1 MRRSR
6 IARHIALGLSRTAS
20 VLPLA
25 PGRDQISRMSD
36 NVFLFGA
43 GASFDAGIP
52 LLGSFMEKMFEMA
65 LTKRSPQGALSEADL
80 KVFSEAIE
88 IRNRMDTY
96 HARVSIDQFNLE
108 EILSI
113 LYFEAQAGSKNG
125 KKDLDTFENA
135 VARTIELTC
144 NVKHNGKLNE
154 IQSVGASV
162 YRAFWRI
169 LFALYGQRMISM
181 PDILTFNYDLV
192 FERALFQSS
201 IGHGGSMIW
210 RNSKTSGFVV
220 DYMGGNLKKFGY
232 KFKYARWG
240 DYSTEKHDGNCLEEF
255 DIDQENIP
263 ENFTYIKYLK
273 LHGSLNFPSKKSTEE
288 ASLVQSLE
296 NPKIIPPVFNKADS
310 TFASTIWKEA
320 LNSLKNCKNLIIC
333 GYSLPTTDTY
343 MQYFLKAGLGANK
356 DLTRI
361 FVFDPLLSEEGQ
373 AGEDLKNRYAK
384 CFSEKWQ
391 KRIIYTP
398 HHSEKMGKAGTFSH
412 FISLLKASP
421 DSLLF
426 GLDPAKEKP
435 TSGIVF

>member
-1 MRRSR
+1 
-6 IARHIALGLSRTAS
+6 
-20 VLPLA
+20 
-25 PGRDQISRMSD
+25 MSD

-52 LLGSFMEKMFEMA
+52 LLGCFMEKMFEMA

-135 VARTIELTC
+135 VTRTIELTC
-144 NVKHNGKLNE
+144 NVQHDGKLKH
-154 IQSVGASV
+154 IQSNGAPV
-162 YRAFWRI
+162 YRSFWRI
-169 LFALYGQRMISM
+169 LFALHGQRMNSM

-192 FERALFQSS
+192 LERALLQSS
-201 IGHGGSMIW
+201 IGHDGSMIW
-210 RNSKTSGFVV
+210 KNPNTNGFVL
-220 DYMGGNLKKFGY
+220 DYMGGNLKRFAY
-232 KFKYARWG
+232 TFEYQRWG
-240 DYSTEKHDGNCLEEF
+240 DYTTERYEGKRLEVYQGDPEG
-255 DIDQENIP
+255 IP
-263 ENFTYIKYLK
+263 VNYTRIKYLK
-273 LHGSLNFPSKKSTEE
+273 LHGSLNFPSKKSAEE
-288 ASLVQSLE
+288 ASLVKSLE

-320 LNSLKNCKNLIIC
+320 LKSLRNCKNLIIC

-343 MQYFLKAGLGANK
+343 MQYFLKAALGANK

-361 FVFDPLLSEEGQ
+361 FVFDPLLSEEGE

-398 HHSEKMGKAGTFSH
+398 YHYDKLGKAGTFSH
-412 FISLLKASP
+412 FVSLLNTSP
-421 DSLLF
+421 DRLLF

-435 TSGIVF
+435 SSGFVF